1 MLAPKSACPLRH
13 VKTPFAPIREIR
25 GKNPP
30 QKFSTISSENGRAFC

>member
-13 VKTPFAPIREIR
+13 VKAPFAPIREIR

-30 QKFSTISSENGRAFC
+30 QKIFNNFK